1 MLTKVN
7 TLPVPRL
14 HLVLILFLAVVV
26 AVAAFF
32 TPSSADGTAQPPED
46 QLAMILAPEALSLQ
60 PPLGLP
66 GPTEMRYTVQS
77 GDTLSTIFDR
87 LGLGQTVMYQI
98 LGADEAILALDTIR
112 PGQTLWMRFSPENLA
127 LEEMELFIHAGNRI
141 LYRRVNDTLFE
152 YEELITD
159 GEWHNELV
167 SGEIAGIFYLSAQR
181 AGLSI
186 AETAT
191 VTSIFQD
198 RLDFARSIQAGDRF
212 QVVRSVQ
219 YVDGEPTGQT
229 RIESARIQRRNQEH
243 SAFLFSDGRYYDSE
257 GQSLARAFMR
267 LPMSRQ
273 YRISSS
279 FNPRRVHPVTGR
291 IAPHNGTDFAMPI
304 GTPVLTT
311 GDGVVTRVGNH
322 PFAGRY
328 VEIQHGGQYKT
339 RYLHLDRVLVNRGQ
353 TVTRGQ
359 RIALSGNTGR
369 STGPHLHFELHVNG
383 RPVNP
388 MTANIP
394 LAQSVPDED
403 YPEFLKRVEEQIAQ
417 LDGIGVMLAGQHG
430 PPLSQL

>member
-1 MLTKVN
+1 MIRRLT
-7 TLPVPRL
+7 TLPIPRT
-14 HLVLILFLAVVV
+14 HLFLMIALALV
-26 AVAAFF
+26 ALIAAFLV
-32 TPSSADGTAQPPED
+32 PSSADGTAQPQEEQVAFIMPSDAQSIEP
-46 QLAMILAPEALSLQ
+46 AW
-60 PPLGLP
+60 GLP
-66 GPTEMRYTVQS
+66 GPTEMRYTVQD

-98 LGADEAILALDTIR
+98 LGADEAVLALDTIR
-112 PGQTLWMRFSPENLA
+112 PGQTLWMRFSPETLV
-127 LEEMELFIHAGNRI
+127 LQEMELFIHAGNRI
-141 LYRRVNDTLFE
+141 VYRRVNDTLFE
-152 YEELITD
+152 YDELIND
-159 GEWHNELV
+159 GEWRSELV

-181 AGLSI
+181 AGLSV

-191 VTSIFQD
+191 VTTVFQD

-229 RIESARIQRRNQEH
+229 RIESARIQRRNQEL
-243 SAFLFSDGRYYDSE
+243 SAFLFSDGRYYDND

-267 LPMSRQ
+267 LPLSRQ

-279 FNPRRVHPVTGR
+279 FNLRRQHPITGR
-291 IAPHNGTDFAMPI
+291 ISPHNGTDFAMPI

-353 TVTRGQ
+353 TVARGQ
-359 RIALSGNTGR
+359 RIAQSGNTGR
-369 STGPHLHFELHVNG
+369 STGPHLHFELHING

-394 LAQSVPDED
+394 LAQSVPDEELPAFD
-403 YPEFLKRVEEQIAQ
+403 QRVQEQTAQ
-417 LDGIGVMLAGQHG
+417 LNGVGVVLAVQDE
-430 PPLSQL
+430 LDANRL